1 MERFMTEE
9 ELKEFD
15 TKYQASK
22 APTANNLGQET
33 FEQVVSKEV
42 QSQLAVMREEL
53 GLKKT

>member
-1 MERFMTEE
+1 MTEE